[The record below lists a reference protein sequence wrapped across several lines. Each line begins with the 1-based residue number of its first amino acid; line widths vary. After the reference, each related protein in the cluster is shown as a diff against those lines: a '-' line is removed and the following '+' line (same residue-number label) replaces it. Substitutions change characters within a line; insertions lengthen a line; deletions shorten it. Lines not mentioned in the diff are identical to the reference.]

1 MLSARW
7 RMTYWEQ
14 RERLDRED
22 QRAIVEPEII
32 VFDLGG
38 IVVEEKGIF
47 QYIIWITYM
56 IGI

>member
-7 RMTYWEQ
+7 RTTYWEQ

-38 IVVEEKGIF
+38 IVDEEKGIF
-47 QYIIWITYM
+47 RYIIWITYM

>member
-47 QYIIWITYM
+47 RYIIWITYM

>member
-14 RERLDRED
+14 SERLDTED

-38 IVVEEKGIF
+38 IIDEEKGIF
-47 QYIIWITYM
+47 LYIIWITYV
-56 IGI
+56 ISI